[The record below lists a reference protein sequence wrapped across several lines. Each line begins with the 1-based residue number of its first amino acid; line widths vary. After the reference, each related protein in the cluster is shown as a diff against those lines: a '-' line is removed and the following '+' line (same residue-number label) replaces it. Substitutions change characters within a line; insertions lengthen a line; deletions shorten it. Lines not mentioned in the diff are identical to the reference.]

1 MSLLMSDNL
10 RATEA
15 IKVVHTVDTVIWKQ
29 KRHLP
34 LELDKAYTN
43 TYAKVKK
50 LTSQRTDS
58 LETILEEPAEDD
70 QLNLLEKEQGIEQLG
85 ETSSQM
91 SDEVLKKVTKL
102 NEVMKEKIEVRQKEK
117 LYTLPEP
124 KCVRQNHNLLAVH
137 CEAKVA
143 EEILDKK
150 CFLMPDGTY
159 RQGVWDI
166 AASVVKVGDKDKGF

>member
-1 MSLLMSDNL
+1 M
-10 RATEA
+10 
-15 IKVVHTVDTVIWKQ
+15 HTVDTVIWKQ

-102 NEVMKEKIEVRQKEK
+102 KEVMKEKIEVRQKEK
-117 LYTLPEP
+117 LYSLPEP
-124 KCVRQNHNLLAVH
+124 KCVRQNQNQYLLAVH

-150 CFLMPDGTY
+150 CFLMPDGTS
-159 RQGVWDI
+159 RQGVGDI
-166 AASVVKVGDKDKGF
+166 AASVVKVEIRQGL